1 MPLYIAKSGD
11 LEGCHAC
18 LTDWLIHSQTKDSAT
33 QLLTK
38 YKSGALVTQFI
49 KQQRNPFINFDKL
62 TRQWLDLGP
71 IKKRVQFVG
80 EIFDPEKELCKQPW
94 WSFAAFPRPLCLCRS
109 PPGVQSALG
118 QMAELTLS
126 PRFHLVTS
134 TAHSK
139 QHSTHLPNKRQNW
152 RHMCWW
158 LEWNFYWRLYLHWDW
173 DCQWHCL
180 SWVFNILIFTSLWG
194 RGSICNSYSFLVIFS
209 FWSEGKTD
217 QSSDMTEVITLS
229 LHSCHI

>member
-1 MPLYIAKSGD
+1 MIGLGSNKKESAICGWNFWSR
-11 LEGCHAC
+11 EG
-18 LTDWLIHSQTKDSAT
+18 IVQTS
-33 QLLTK
+33 LMVFCSFPSSSL
-38 YKSGALVTQFI
+38 SLS
-49 KQQRNPFINFDKL
+49 L
-62 TRQWLDLGP
+62 STR
-71 IKKRVQFVG
+71 R
-80 EIFDPEKELCKQPW
+80 
-94 WSFAAFPRPLCLCRS
+94 
-109 PPGVQSALG
+109 VQSALG

-158 LEWNFYWRLYLHWDW
+158 LEWNCRLLTFIFTLRLRLPMA
-173 DCQWHCL
+173 L
-180 SWVFNILIFTSLWG
+180 SFVSFQHIDFDSLTSLWG

>member
-1 MPLYIAKSGD
+1 MIGLGSNKKESAICGWNFWSR
-11 LEGCHAC
+11 EG
-18 LTDWLIHSQTKDSAT
+18 IVQTTLMVFCSFPSSS
-33 QLLTK
+33 LSL
-38 YKSGALVTQFI
+38 SLS
-49 KQQRNPFINFDKL
+49 
-62 TRQWLDLGP
+62 TR
-71 IKKRVQFVG
+71 R
-80 EIFDPEKELCKQPW
+80 
-94 WSFAAFPRPLCLCRS
+94 
-109 PPGVQSALG
+109 VQSALG